1 MFNLHILHKNC
12 NGKSIKNNNNNN
24 NNDKLVIK
32 SLQTF
37 FTVSENEFLV
47 LFIFSKI
54 KCAFIL
60 SPRQISCQ
68 KGGLVYFANNFQIPL
83 RNRNSSLECDM
94 RYCCS
99 TERERESSDSVSFC
113 EGEPTNSHI
122 VRCVCKFSGKETS
135 MNLINK
141 FHCRMAQTNLQQNAC
156 VFFLFNKT
164 YLSLCNWQRNV
175 LHVNELLQI
184 EIRNTKYLCL
194 FNSINLFYYSTNH
207 KHENR
212 FNSKGS

>member
-1 MFNLHILHKNC
+1 MFNLHILHKKF
-12 NGKSIKNNNNNN
+12 NGKSIKNNNKNNN
-24 NNDKLVIK
+24 NNKLVIK

-37 FTVSENEFLV
+37 FAASENEFLI

-99 TERERESSDSVSFC
+99 TERERERALIVLAFARANQQ
-113 EGEPTNSHI
+113 THI
-122 VRCVCKFSGKETS
+122 LFV
-135 MNLINK
+135 
-141 FHCRMAQTNLQQNAC
+141 
-156 VFFLFNKT
+156 VFANFPA
-164 YLSLCNWQRNV
+164 
-175 LHVNELLQI
+175 
-184 EIRNTKYLCL
+184 
-194 FNSINLFYYSTNH
+194 
-207 KHENR
+207 NR
-212 FNSKGS
+212 PQ

>member
-1 MFNLHILHKNC
+1 MSEIAKIIETQRYRCSRFFVVFFHYVFVADCDMCVCVCEAYWFLPKDKWNPIEMFNLHILHKKC
-12 NGKSIKNNNNNN
+12 KGKSIKNNNNN

-37 FTVSENEFLV
+37 FAASENEFLV

-99 TERERESSDSVSFC
+99 TQRERERALIVLAFARANQQ
-113 EGEPTNSHI
+113 THI
-122 VRCVCKFSGKETS
+122 LFV
-135 MNLINK
+135 
-141 FHCRMAQTNLQQNAC
+141 
-156 VFFLFNKT
+156 VFANFPAKRPQWT
-164 YLSLCNWQRNV
+164 
-175 LHVNELLQI
+175 
-184 EIRNTKYLCL
+184 
-194 FNSINLFYYSTNH
+194 
-207 KHENR
+207 
-212 FNSKGS
+212 